1 MNRTQTVTLAGK
13 SIMLEEHEMVWMP
26 TEFALIFGSILD
38 ESIQSGMQVLEI
50 GVGSG
55 VLAIL
60 AGLKGAHATGLDIQP
75 DAPALSY
82 RNWALNNLDP
92 SQCHFEH
99 SDIFSVLTETS
110 GPFDFIW
117 SNAPTFPNEP
127 PDRFL
132 RESRNAY
139 EWAGKDGREVLDAMI
154 LKSQQW
160 LKPGGKMLTVSTSK
174 QSQRKTAQLMDDH
187 WGEWRVALSKDIPLA
202 EHYAP
207 YIDYWLE
214 REKADGEA
222 RIFKKNGEWHQTLD
236 FIEGTMGART
246 Q

>member
-1 MNRTQTVTLAGK
+1 MKKTQTIVLAGK
-13 SIMLEEHEMVWMP
+13 SILLEEHEMVWMP

-75 DAPALSY
+75 DAPALSN
-82 RNWALNNLDP
+82 RNWVLNKLHP

-99 SDIFSVLTETS
+99 SDIFSALTESS

-117 SNAPTFPNEP
+117 SNAPTFPNVP
-127 PDRFL
+127 PNRVR

-139 EWAGKDGREVLDAMI
+139 EWAGQDGREVLDAMI
-154 LKSQQW
+154 LNSQSW

-174 QSQRKTAQLMDDH
+174 QSQRTTAKLMDDN
-187 WGEWRVALSKDIPLA
+187 WGEWRLVVSKDIPLA

-222 RIFKKNGEWHQTLD
+222 RIFKKNGEWHQTLY
-236 FIEGTMGART
+236 FIEGTFIPRS
-246 Q
+246 